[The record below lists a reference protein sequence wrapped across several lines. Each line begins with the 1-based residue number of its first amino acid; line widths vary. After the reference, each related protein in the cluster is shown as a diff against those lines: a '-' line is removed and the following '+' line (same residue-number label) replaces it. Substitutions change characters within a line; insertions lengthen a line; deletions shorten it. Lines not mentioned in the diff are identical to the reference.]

1 MVCAKLRWECTLVPR
16 TAVRTTLF
24 SKCATKQVCQNGKS
38 APYCGFTAFPKHA
51 KLMKF
56 TISAPAPKSLP
67 ELPNELSKCSEK
79 SFCDPGV
86 ILAHFWCRASAHFC
100 ASNLKPKITISAGA
114 PGTPPEGPN
123 EPSKLPKRP
132 FGDPGV
138 IFACFWGC
146 CWEAFSHK
154 IRILTRV

>member
-16 TAVRTTLF
+16 TVVRTTLF
-24 SKCATKQVCQNGKS
+24 SKCATKQICQNGKS
-38 APYCGFTAFPKHA
+38 APYCGFTAFTKHA

-67 ELPNELSKCSEK
+67 ELPNEMSKCSEK
-79 SFCDPGV
+79 SFCDPGS

-114 PGTPPEGPN
+114 PGTLPDGPN
-123 EPSKLPKRP
+123 ESSKCTKTA
-132 FGDPGV
+132 FGDPRLFLGMV
-138 IFACFWGC
+138 LGSIF
-146 CWEAFSHK
+146 
-154 IRILTRV
+154 I

>member
-24 SKCATKQVCQNGKS
+24 SKCATKQICQNGKS

-79 SFCDPGV
+79 SFCDPGS
-86 ILAHFWCRASAHFC
+86 ILAHFWYRASAHFR
-100 ASNLKPKITISAGA
+100 ASNLKPKFTISAGA
-114 PGTPPEGPN
+114 PGSPPE
-123 EPSKLPKRP
+123 EPIQYWKLSEKS
-132 FGDPGV
+132 FCDPGRGHFGLFFGV
-138 IFACFWGC
+138 VVKQTIHRFARLG
-146 CWEAFSHK
+146 
-154 IRILTRV
+154 L